1 MLLMEF
7 IKDVPRLEV
16 DLKPA
21 RVSLPSTAR
30 RRLWDLGRSAEVILP
45 IFWGIT
51 YFRYASVYEWY
62 RGPHLNLFSYTQLGT
77 V

>member
-1 MLLMEF
+1 MEF

-21 RVSLPSTAR
+21 RVSLPNTAR

-45 IFWGIT
+45 VFWGIT

-62 RGPHLNLFSYTQLGT
+62 RGPHLIYLVIRS
-77 V
+77 